1 MREWPV
7 MVMPYLSDARAGDGY
22 RTAFVIKENC
32 ETAVLFVH
40 SKLVTVTVPL
50 TTLTKARRLPYKP
63 AEVRARILTK
73 ARYFRQR
80 GKRFP
85 RQPTVELL
93 RRLGAARAAID
104 QTVNAEPLPE
114 TVAAKQRRIEQAEKR
129 EVLAGVVAAIRDKI
143 DNTPPAPEPIERPR
157 HAQPRKRARYVH
169 PDQFTLGL

>member
-22 RTAFVIKENC
+22 RPAFVIKENC

-50 TTLTKARRLPYKP
+50 ATLTQARRVPYRP
-63 AEVRARILTK
+63 ADVRARILTK

-85 RQPTVELL
+85 RQQAMELL
-93 RRLGAARAAID
+93 RHLGAARAAID
-104 QTVNAEPLPE
+104 QTVGADPLPE
-114 TVAAKQRRIEQAEKR
+114 TVAASRRRLEQAVQR
-129 EVLAGVVAAIRDKI
+129 EALAGVVAAIRDKI
-143 DNTPPAPEPIERPR
+143 DHTPPAPEPIERPR
-157 HAQPRKRARYVH
+157 HAKPRQRARYVH
-169 PDQFTLGL
+169 PDQFALGL